1 VVGSNGKIG
10 SFILHRLNKP
20 IFPTAENLT
29 YPQSLNAAAVPRGVA
44 PGCLSPNS
52 TPIYACIPASSI
64 ADVWHSTVPYR
75 RRDLVFLCNCIPSR
89 HLRLDDSISTD
100 DITVAVLHFGVS
112 NNSSSSESS
121 ETLTPLLSNSPSSP
135 STVVYGKHAQ
145 SVYNLLQRAGIHVII
160 VNDPHEIQFAAV
172 RKLVWSS
179 LMWLLCHGNNAGRG
193 ESIPVKD
200 VHELKADKL
209 KRLVGEMMPTLEAIS
224 SEFWS
229 HGGSH
234 SGDWETKPTMQSIGT
249 VQDILDYLEQ
259 YSMSLSKGNVIPSKE
274 LAMREIR
281 ERNGVLISTL
291 IDRKGN
297 VGTRNEYHIELIRQV
312 AGEDVL
318 AKCLAQ
324 MIDQNTIDEYQRV
337 ECISSNLEF
346 LFRSDTPVLESFN
359 TTKSAVII
367 GAGMIGSSIAFHLS
381 KRGVNVTV
389 LDQRNN
395 ILPSVDNINELD
407 PGTATS
413 SSFAWLNAND
423 KSPLSYKQFNQL
435 GMEIWRRHDVLKQS
449 PVWCGSL
456 VKTRQRHRGSGDALN
471 TNPFYLSVGPLDIR
485 EASRLEPGIQWSSE
499 ASDVHFYPEEGHVD
513 PFAAVHAL
521 RSSAISNGAVFLESM
536 QVNNLLR
543 DDRDKVVGVSY
554 TKSSDQFGK
563 DGAELQPFW
572 VPADVVVIAAG
583 ANSSDAILG
592 VGPQNLKM
600 LDQPGMLTYAVSS
613 TMNTEESNA
622 LERIF
627 VDTTNEVHMLRRSNN
642 TIVIGGGQLVVGGKN
657 DASLRDTNRQQSHS
671 EASLSSSDH
680 PLGRVMLEK
689 AIEAVSSTGK
699 DLEFVGVSRTN
710 RPIPCDGLPAIGFS
724 DSGLYVAVSHSGI
737 TLGPLI
743 GELAA
748 YEIYHEKIAANG
760 QRRANNC
767 DGFNI
772 LDAYRPCASRVH
784 GIEVPHEKQR

>member
-1 VVGSNGKIG
+1 MVGSNGKIG

-20 IFPTAENLT
+20 IFPTADNLT
-29 YPQSLNAAAVPRGVA
+29 YPQSLNVAAVPRGVA

-64 ADVWHSTVPYR
+64 ADVWHSTVPHR
-75 RRDLVFLCNCIPSR
+75 RKDLVFLCNCIPSR
-89 HLRLDDSISTD
+89 HLRLGDNISTD

-112 NNSSSSESS
+112 HNCSSSVS

-145 SVYNLLQRAGIHVII
+145 SVYSILQRAGFHVII

-200 VHELKADKL
+200 VHELMSDNL
-209 KRLVGEMMPTLEAIS
+209 KRLVEEMMPTLEAIS

-229 HGGSH
+229 HGGNH

-259 YSMSLSKGNVIPSKE
+259 YSMSLSEGNVIPSKE

-281 ERNGVLISTL
+281 ERNGVLLSTL
-291 IDRKGN
+291 MDRKGN

-312 AGEDVL
+312 AGEEFV

-337 ECISSNLEF
+337 QCISSNLEF

-456 VKTRQRHRGSGDALN
+456 VKTRQRHRDCGDALN
-471 TNPFYLSVGPLDIR
+471 KNPFYMSVGPLEIQ
-485 EASRLEPGIQWSSE
+485 EASRLESGIQWSSE

-513 PFAAVHAL
+513 PFAAVHDL
-521 RSSAISNGAVFLESM
+521 RSSAISNGAVFFEST
-536 QVNNLLR
+536 QVNHLLR
-543 DDRDKVVGVSY
+543 DDRDKVAGVSY
-554 TKSSDQFGK
+554 TKSGDQFGK
-563 DGAELQPFW
+563 DGVDRQPLF
-572 VPADVVVIAAG
+572 VAADVVVIAAG
-583 ANSSDAILG
+583 ANSSNAVLG

-600 LDQPGMLTYAVSS
+600 LDQPGVLTYAVSS
-613 TMNTEESNA
+613 TISTEESDA

-642 TIVIGGGQLVVGGKN
+642 TIVIGGGQLVVGGKD
-657 DASLRDTNRQQSHS
+657 DASLRDKSTRQYS
-671 EASLSSSDH
+671 AGVALSSSDH
-680 PLGRVMLEK
+680 LLGKAMLEK
-689 AIEAVSSTGK
+689 AAKSVSSACK
-699 DLEFVGVSRTN
+699 DLELVGVSRAN
-710 RPIPCDGLPAIGFS
+710 RPIPCDGLPVIGFS
-724 DSGLYVAVSHSGI
+724 DHGLYVAVSHSGI

-748 YEIYHEKIAANG
+748 YEIIYHED
-760 QRRANNC
+760 QRRANKC
-767 DGFNI
+767 DGFHI
-772 LDAYRPCASRVH
+772 LDAYRPRPSRVY
-784 GIEVPHEKQR
+784 GIDVPRE